1 MQLRRSAQLQQ
12 HSNSKLTPL
21 YTKKLADLFVSLS
34 ISSNFTIKRRHFY
47 FISHVNWILFVEFT
61 PSNSCHGFFQ
71 KKLCFPPIK
80 FENSSNRHLQDYG
93 LLPNKT
99 KSEDQVQEICF
110 STFIISS
117 LIYRRTSDKDS
128 PAKIFKKLRTFW
140 TQSLRHLCVTWFL
153 LEFTSGISSKI
164 FSEFRTLWNHQLR
177 HLQRIRE
184 AEISLQI
191 HREIW
196 IVTEQKSE

>member
-117 LIYRRTSDKDS
+117 SIYRRTSDKDS
-128 PAKIFKKLRTFW
+128 PCEDF
-140 TQSLRHLCVTWFL
+140 
-153 LEFTSGISSKI
+153 
-164 FSEFRTLWNHQLR
+164 
-177 HLQRIRE
+177 
-184 AEISLQI
+184 
-191 HREIW
+191 
-196 IVTEQKSE
+196 QKSYGRSGHNHYVICVSRDFCSNLHPGSLAKFFLNFGRSGTTSYVIYSESEKLKYPSKFIEKSE